1 MKILLQTFFFILAY
15 TAIAQNSDLERSVL
29 VLKQKI
35 SESEKGEKLKWMD
48 SLSLLIDFNDEYN
61 YDSIVR
67 QTIKYALELDS
78 LDIATRNTHDLVY
91 YKTAIIGKP
100 EEGLKIFKDF
110 TSTEKR
116 LISNAAKARLY
127 IQGASSYHAIG
138 DIDEAIKQLE
148 VAKKLALKTTN
159 AKLLADINLSLG
171 KYHGEIGDFVK
182 SSNFI
187 QEAIPTFIEKK
198 DTVKIID
205 SKNVLS
211 ILYSQNAFYKEA
223 ELERNEAIALAKKQK
238 EESSLYFLYFNAA
251 QDYRLLGD
259 HKKWIANMKL
269 CLKANEK
276 SLYKI
281 HFEPLILCNLI
292 IALAESNNLKEAE
305 EYFKTVENNLEKY
318 STGNNYNTYI
328 ETLKQM
334 AFAKGNYQEAVS
346 YGKEHLDSVLK
357 LDAFVEI
364 MNAENFMA
372 KVYNAQ
378 KDAKNSLK
386 HKVRYYT
393 IKDSVAT
400 VQKVKALTFYQTL
413 YETEKRDLKIEAQ
426 ESSIALLDS
435 KNKIKNQ
442 WMLFGGL
449 GLLLIFWIIFLI
461 WSRKEAQ
468 KRHQRQEQF
477 TTQLVNI
484 QEVERSRVARELH
497 DSVGQ
502 KLLVLKNILSQK
514 EKDQQKEIDV
524 LDETITEVREMSH
537 SLHPFQ
543 FEKLGLVQSLEDMI
557 TAFQKNSEV
566 FYSSE
571 IEDISGLIPKE
582 KEIILFRMLQECIG
596 NVEKHAEATACN
608 LSVKQKKENV
618 VFCLKDNGKG
628 FDVEKSSEKVDGLGM
643 KTLKERA
650 KYIDAMLRID
660 SEKEKGT
667 TITIKISKA

>member
-1 MKILLQTFFFILAY
+1 MKILLQTFFFVLAY
-15 TAIAQNSDLERSVL
+15 TSIAQNSNLEKSVL
-29 VLKQKI
+29 ALKQKI
-35 SESEKGEKLKWMD
+35 TQSEKGEKLKWMD
-48 SLSLLIDFNDEYN
+48 SLSVLVKFNDEYN
-61 YDSIVR
+61 YDSIIR

-78 LDIATRNTHDLVY
+78 LDIATRNTHELVY
-91 YKTAIIGKP
+91 YKSVMVGKP
-100 EEGLKIFKDF
+100 EEGLKIFKEF
-110 TSTEKR
+110 VGKAEILTNNIT
-116 LISNAAKARLY
+116 KARLY
-127 IQGASSYHAIG
+127 MYGAYCYYAIG
-138 DIDEAIKQLE
+138 DIDESLKQLGI
-148 VAKKLALKTTN
+148 AKKLASKTTD
-159 AKLLADINLSLG
+159 KRLQADIDLNLG
-171 KYHGEIGDFVK
+171 KYYGEIGDFVK

-187 QEAIPTFIEKK
+187 QQAIPIFIKFK
-198 DTVKIID
+198 DTSKIIG
-205 SKNVLS
+205 SKNALS
-211 ILYSQNAFYKEA
+211 ILYSQNAFYEEA
-223 ELERNEAIALAKKQK
+223 ELERNEAISLAKKQK
-238 EESSLYFLYFNAA
+238 EQSSLYFLYFNAA

-269 CLKANEK
+269 CLKANEN
-276 SLYKI
+276 SLYKL

-334 AFAKGNYQEAVS
+334 AFAKGNYPEALT
-346 YGKEHLDSVLK
+346 YGKVHLDSVLK

-378 KDAKNSLK
+378 KDTENSLK
-386 HKVRYYT
+386 HKIRYYT

-426 ESSIALLDS
+426 ESSIALLAS

-461 WSRKEAQ
+461 WSRSEAR

-484 QEVERSRVARELH
+484 QEVERSRVAKELH

-502 KLLVLKNILSQK
+502 KLLVLKNILFQK
-514 EKDQQKEIDV
+514 EKDQQEEINV
-524 LDETITEVREMSH
+524 LDETIIEVREMSH

-543 FEKLGLVQSLEDMI
+543 FEKLGLVKSLGNMI

-582 KEIILFRMLQECIG
+582 KEIVIFRMLQECIG
-596 NVEKHAEATACN
+596 NVEKHAEATACK
-608 LSVKQKKENV
+608 LIVKQKKGDV
-618 VFCLKDNGKG
+618 VFRLKDNGKG
-628 FDVEKSSEKVDGLGM
+628 FDVEKNSEKVDSLGM

-650 KYIDAMLRID
+650 NYLGAMLRID
-660 SEKEKGT
+660 SEAEKGT
-667 TITIKISKA
+667 TVVIKISIA